1 MELKNYIE
9 RHLYSLEQRYG
20 IKIMFWSLRSSIN
33 MGIYR
38 KNSDLDIYF
47 VFESNRYKLIHD
59 LESHTFDFW
68 GVNIES
74 VKETIRINQMEFEKK
89 GMDQYKPVYIDP
101 AHKRAGC
108 NYFYSLYFILGN
120 DVLSDYG
127 MIYDVLQR
135 EIDAFNKDIVISQ
148 FNRNLKNDILMILE
162 KEIVSINEYLRII
175 WRCLF
180 IEHLEKNGTPGD
192 YQLNNLIDK
201 YIQNELLSK
210 EIKTKMNLYY
220 NYAKEKNDLAEK
232 NKVIE
237 EYLVNYVRGNCL

>member
-1 MELKNYIE
+1 
-9 RHLYSLEQRYG
+9 
-20 IKIMFWSLRSSIN
+20 
-33 MGIYR
+33 
-38 KNSDLDIYF
+38 
-47 VFESNRYKLIHD
+47 
-59 LESHTFDFW
+59 
-68 GVNIES
+68 
-74 VKETIRINQMEFEKK
+74 
-89 GMDQYKPVYIDP
+89 
-101 AHKRAGC
+101 
-108 NYFYSLYFILGN
+108 
-120 DVLSDYG
+120 

-220 NYAKEKNDLAEK
+220 NYAKDKNDLAEK